1 MIRRRTRSERAA
13 PVTPAIARLNHARW
27 LTTLLFAAT
36 TAACLVVLATVAVQ
50 TDAQSRAHRVDDDV
64 AHRADGL
71 ARTVYYD
78 DQGRL
83 RIEGMTD
90 DSLADGADALGVLQ
104 APAPGPAQ
112 TQAQAQTGGTAPQ
125 VRYAKPTNEAL
136 PDQSGLSDIWQLLQR
151 DQETVVLT
159 VSNRDGDSYRW
170 AATPI
175 FQGDKIDAAV
185 LVGSDPSHSQADHR
199 KLIEWL
205 AAGCA
210 ALVLIAAAVGH
221 LLSGRSMR
229 PALRGLEQQEQFL
242 AEAAHELR
250 TPLTALRLVVENGG
264 SAEGGAPAALDEAVR
279 RVDRMGRL
287 VTGLLARARVEA
299 GMQEV
304 ERTPLRLDQLVEQTV
319 AELPDPAGI
328 TVDAEAVIVDGDPE
342 LLSQAVRNLVENAL
356 RHGGGTSVEVSV
368 RSEGGGNDGGGSGGS
383 RSAGGGGSVVTVRDH
398 GPGVPAADRERI
410 FDRQVT
416 GAGSSGTGTGLAIAR
431 WVAELHGGTARLTDA
446 PGGGA
451 LAELRLPPRSSG

>member
-1 MIRRRTRSERAA
+1 MIGRRARSER
-13 PVTPAIARLNHARW
+13 PKRSSSTTPAVARLHRARW

-36 TAACLVVLATVAVQ
+36 TAACLVVLAAVAVH
-50 TDAQSRAHRVDDDV
+50 TDAQSRTHRVDDDV
-64 AHRADGL
+64 THRADGL
-71 ARTVYYD
+71 ARTIYYD

-83 RIEGMTD
+83 RLDGMTD
-90 DSLADGADALGVLQ
+90 DSLADGADALGVV
-104 APAPGPAQ
+104 
-112 TQAQAQTGGTAPQ
+112 QAQAQPGQTGTPAPA
-125 VRYAKPTNEAL
+125 VRYAKPSTAAL
-136 PDQSGLSDIWQLLQR
+136 PDQSGLNDIWQTLQH
-151 DQETVVLT
+151 DQETVLVT
-159 VSNRDGDSYRW
+159 APDGDGTRYRW

-185 LVGSDPSHSQADHR
+185 LVGSDPARSQADHR
-199 KLIEWL
+199 KLTEWL

-210 ALVLIAAAVGH
+210 ALVLVAAAVGH

-287 VTGLLARARVEA
+287 VTGLLARARIEA
-299 GMQEV
+299 GVQEV
-304 ERTPLRLDQLVEQTV
+304 EHTPLRLDQLVEQTV
-319 AELPDPAGI
+319 AELPDPTGI
-328 TVDAEAVIVDGDPE
+328 TVDTEPVVVDGDPE
-342 LLSQAVRNLVENAL
+342 LLSQAVRNLVENAV
-356 RHGGGTSVEVSV
+356 RHGGGTPVEVAV
-368 RSEGGGNDGGGSGGS
+368 TA
-383 RSAGGGGSVVTVRDH
+383 AGVTVRDH
-398 GPGVPAADRERI
+398 GPGVPAEDRGRI
-410 FDRQVT
+410 FERQVT

-431 WVAELHGGTARLTDA
+431 WVAELHGGTAQLTDA

-451 LAELRLPPRSSG
+451 LAELLLPPRSSG

>member
-1 MIRRRTRSERAA
+1 MIGRRTRPDGPNKS
-13 PVTPAIARLNHARW
+13 TPATPAVARLHRARW

-36 TAACLVVLATVAVQ
+36 TAACLVVLAAVAVH
-50 TDAQSRAHRVDDDV
+50 TDAQSRTHRVDDDV
-64 AHRADGL
+64 THRADGL
-71 ARTVYYD
+71 ARTIYYD

-83 RIEGMTD
+83 RLDGLTD
-90 DSLADGADALGVLQ
+90 DSLADGVDALGVVQ
-104 APAPGPAQ
+104 NQSGTPA
-112 TQAQAQTGGTAPQ
+112 
-125 VRYAKPTNEAL
+125 VRYAKPSNAAL
-136 PDQSGLSDIWQLLQR
+136 PDQAGLNDIWQTLQH
-151 DQETVVLT
+151 DQETVLVT
-159 VSNRDGDSYRW
+159 APNSDGTDYRW

-175 FQGDKIDAAV
+175 YQGDKIDAAV
-185 LVGSDPSHSQADHR
+185 LVGSDPARSQADHR
-199 KLIEWL
+199 KLTEWL

-210 ALVLIAAAVGH
+210 ALVLVAAAVGH

-287 VTGLLARARVEA
+287 VTGLLSRARIEA

-304 ERTPLRLDQLVEQTV
+304 EHTPLRLDQLVEQTV

-328 TVDAEAVIVDGDPE
+328 TVDTEPVVVDGDPE

-356 RHGGGTSVEVSV
+356 RHGGGTPVEVAV
-368 RSEGGGNDGGGSGGS
+368 TA
-383 RSAGGGGSVVTVRDH
+383 AGVAVRDH
-398 GPGVPAADRERI
+398 GPGVQAEDRERL
-410 FDRQVT
+410 FDRRVT

-431 WVAELHGGTARLTDA
+431 WVAELHGGTAQLTDA

-451 LAELRLPPRSSG
+451 LAELLLPPRSSG

>member
-1 MIRRRTRSERAA
+1 MIRRRTRSEAAA
-13 PVTPAIARLNHARW
+13 PAAPATPAIARLNRARW

-50 TDAQSRAHRVDDDV
+50 TDAQSRANRVDDDV
-64 AHRADGL
+64 THRADGL

-78 DQGRL
+78 DQNQLRL
-83 RIEGMTD
+83 DGMTD
-90 DSLADGADALGVLQ
+90 DSLADGADAVGVLQ
-104 APAPGPAQ
+104 A
-112 TQAQAQTGGTAPQ
+112 QTGQDASPA
-125 VRYAKPTNEAL
+125 VRYAKPANEAL
-136 PDQSGLSDIWQLLQR
+136 PDAATLADIWQSLQH

-159 VSNRDGDSYRW
+159 AENSDGDSYRW

-175 FQGDKIDAAV
+175 FLDNKINAAV
-185 LVGSDPSHSQADHR
+185 LIGSDPSHSQADHR
-199 KLIEWL
+199 KLTEWL

-304 ERTPLRLDQLVEQTV
+304 EHTPLRLDQLVEQTV

-328 TVDAEAVIVDGDPE
+328 TVDAEAAVVDGDPE

-356 RHGGGTSVEVSV
+356 RHGGGTPVEVSV
-368 RSEGGGNDGGGSGGS
+368 RSESGGS
-383 RSAGGGGSVVTVRDH
+383 EGGAGGGGGGGDGGRGGGGGGAVVTVRDH

-410 FDRQVT
+410 FERQVK

-431 WVAELHGGTARLTDA
+431 WVAELHGGTARLTNA

>member
-1 MIRRRTRSERAA
+1 MIRRGTPSTPAA
-13 PVTPAIARLNHARW
+13 PAVARLHRARW

-36 TAACLVVLATVAVQ
+36 TAACLVVLAAVAVH
-50 TDAQSRAHRVDDDV
+50 TDAQSRTHRVDDDV
-64 AHRADGL
+64 THRADGL
-71 ARTVYYD
+71 ARTIYYD

-83 RIEGMTD
+83 RLDGLTD
-90 DSLADGADALGVLQ
+90 DSLADGADALGV
-104 APAPGPAQ
+104 AQ
-112 TQAQAQTGGTAPQ
+112 TQAGQSGTPT
-125 VRYAKPTNEAL
+125 VRYAKPSNAAL
-136 PDQSGLSDIWQLLQR
+136 PDQSVVNDIWQTLQH
-151 DQETVVLT
+151 DQETVLVT
-159 VSNRDGDSYRW
+159 APAGDGTGYRW

-175 FQGDKIDAAV
+175 YQGDKIDAAV
-185 LVGSDPSHSQADHR
+185 LVGSDPARSRADHR
-199 KLIEWL
+199 KLTEWL

-210 ALVLIAAAVGH
+210 ALVLVAAAVGH

-279 RVDRMGRL
+279 RVDRLGRL
-287 VTGLLARARVEA
+287 VTGLLARARIEA
-299 GMQEV
+299 GVQEV
-304 ERTPLRLDQLVEQTV
+304 EHTPLRLDQLVEQTV

-328 TVDAEAVIVDGDPE
+328 TVDTEPVVVDGDPE

-356 RHGGGTSVEVSV
+356 RHGGGTPVEVSV
-368 RSEGGGNDGGGSGGS
+368 TA
-383 RSAGGGGSVVTVRDH
+383 AGVTVRDH
-398 GPGVPAADRERI
+398 GPGVPAEHRERL
-410 FDRQVT
+410 FERQVT
-416 GAGSSGTGTGLAIAR
+416 GPGSSGTGTGLAIAR

-451 LAELRLPPRSSG
+451 LAELLLPPRNSG